1 MCRLGHRT
9 TGVLHPPSL
18 FPSILSLPP
27 NLRASIDSQWERTRD
42 VVEDKRTLT
51 PSTHLYMLWK
61 VLLALIQRLPT
72 LCLYYYIPGEGSLK
86 LLLSLSLVLFR
97 FFFYFVVVCL
107 QRELQISN
115 NTIDPHVSYLFPL
128 QPPFRVSF
136 SLLFLCCPVPLA
148 MLHKTKP
155 DQAPCRVLDMLSW
168 NWRKLL
174 EFYASQSGGQNG
186 KWNWIS
192 GILYLFNYL
201 HMPKGISHCL
211 C

>member
-1 MCRLGHRT
+1 MHLNTVYAPICCEKCSCAYYAKLALLASASFIHSAFT
-9 TGVLHPPSL
+9 HLISLLLHPW
-18 FPSILSLPP
+18 
-27 NLRASIDSQWERTRD
+27 RE
-42 VVEDKRTLT
+42 LT
-51 PSTHLYMLWK
+51 
-61 VLLALIQRLPT
+61 
-72 LCLYYYIPGEGSLK
+72 LK

-186 KWNWIS
+186 K
-192 GILYLFNYL
+192 
-201 HMPKGISHCL
+201 
-211 C
+211 